1 MSITTRTIM
10 NKKIMEKIS
19 SDMEEIEMSGG
30 GVIEVMLAQKS
41 GNVKT
46 YFGFD
51 GYKVVKAGG
60 FGYDARMRVV
70 IRKDVGIAFYPDEK
84 GRCWGWII
92 DTEKNRKLLA
102 GAIKHGTFIIVS
114 NKIKAEIEDLAVDL
128 GLPIKKMGVV
138 DQEREINKMLTKSKA
153 APAELKSENEDL
165 KAQLADLQR
174 RLAKQGEMTPYVR
187 DERPVPKGLTSA
199 IKRKA
204 AIKESTAKKST
215 KLALQ
220 KQRAEITSE
229 TNEAIEE

>member
-1 MSITTRTIM
+1 M

-30 GVIEVMLAQKS
+30 GVIEVMLSQKS

-46 YFGFD
+46 FFGFD

-102 GAIKHGTFIIVS
+102 GSIKHGTFIIVN
-114 NKIKAEIEDLAVDL
+114 NKIKEAIEDLAVSL
-128 GLPIKKMGVV
+128 GYPIKKMGLI
-138 DQEREINKMLTKSKA
+138 DQEREIDKMLTKGKA
-153 APAELKSENEDL
+153 APAELKSENDDL
-165 KAQLADLQR
+165 RAQLADLQK
-174 RLAKQGEMTPYVR
+174 RLALNGEMSDYVK
-187 DERPVPKGLTSA
+187 EKRPVSKGLT
-199 IKRKA
+199 A
-204 AIKESTAKKST
+204 AIRQKAKLEEYKEAKRTKT
-215 KLALQ
+215 KL
-220 KQRAEITSE
+220 KNERANITSE
-229 TNEAIEE
+229 INEATEE